1 MPIHRGAVGWS
12 GNIDPRH
19 QRRIAAAAAIGVGCE
34 KEGGVDQ
41 VFPYE
46 KMRKERIEGWKQGTM
61 EFMEIKSKKEHE

>member
-1 MPIHRGAVGWS
+1 VRWS
-12 GNIDPRH
+12 SGIDPRH
-19 QRRIAAAAAIGVGCE
+19 RFGCE
-34 KEGGVDQ
+34 KEGGVDW